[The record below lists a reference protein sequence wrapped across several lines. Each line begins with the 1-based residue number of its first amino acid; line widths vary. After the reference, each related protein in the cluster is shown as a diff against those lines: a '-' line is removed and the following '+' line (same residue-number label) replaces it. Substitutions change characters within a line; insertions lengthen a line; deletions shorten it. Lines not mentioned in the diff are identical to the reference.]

1 MSNMNQIASGLY
13 KALTESDKK
22 KPRAYDTKA
31 EVLRLEGDTVW
42 VKIPGGNDE
51 TPVSK
56 TNNAKVGDNVM
67 VRIKGGRAWLLGNET
82 SPATDDTQAN
92 AATQLAEGAEGLA
105 MVANKAAQSAQTA
118 ADSAWGYADLAHTA
132 AGNAQIAADDAQRD
146 ANLAHGQ
153 AVNAVRSSTSALNQL
168 HIVQDV
174 AGVLNWISK
183 HGTYKLTTDT
193 VVDDEKWYFAK
204 VDSYYFITADTSV
217 NQDKTYYTAVGTVY
231 TGEDPD
237 MSLLYELI
245 DGKYVRTSDTEYDDE
260 KTYYTLEATAVSN
273 PDAQYLNTYYEL
285 KETYQVVTPT
295 GNPSEQGLYEYGDI
309 KESIQQ
315 YISTHLALLDD
326 GLYVQ
331 TNDQNNS
338 YRLRVSGSGVDI
350 FAADGKKVASYA
362 ASAQIGRDDNYYMK
376 LEGNEL
382 GFYAPKDIRNGVTY
396 ENKIAWL
403 KTGQLY
409 INQTTVQ
416 ERMDLGVPKSQQGL
430 GQWSWKLHPTNENP
444 NGNNLYLKWLG

>member
-13 KALTESDKK
+13 KALTESDKR
-22 KPRAYDTKA
+22 KPKPYDTKA
-31 EVLRLEGDTVW
+31 EVLRIEGNTAW

-51 TPVSK
+51 TPVLK
-56 TNNAKVGDNVM
+56 TNNANVGDNVV

-82 SPATDDTQAN
+82 SPATDDAQAN
-92 AATQLAEGAEGLA
+92 VATQLAEGAEGLA
-105 MVANKAAQSAQTA
+105 MAAGEAARSAQMA
-118 ADSAWGYADLAHTA
+118 ADTAWNYAGIAHTA
-132 AGNAQIAADDAQRD
+132 ALNAQTDAGEARRD
-146 ANLAHGQ
+146 ADTAHTQ
-153 AVNAVRSSTSALNQL
+153 AVDAVRSSTSALNQL

-193 VVDDEKWYFAK
+193 TVDDEKWYFSK
-204 VDSYYFITADTSV
+204 VDSYYFITNDTAIS
-217 NQDKTYYTAVGTVY
+217 QDKTYYTVVGTAY

-245 DGKYVRTSDTEYDDE
+245 DSKYIRTSDTEYDDE
-260 KTYYTLEATAVSN
+260 KTYYTLEATIVSN
-273 PDAQYLNTYYEL
+273 PDPQHLNTYYEL
-285 KETYQVVTPT
+285 KETYQVVTPI

-315 YISTHLALLDD
+315 YIATHLALLDD
-326 GLYVQ
+326 GLYIQ
-331 TNDQNNS
+331 TNDQNDS
-338 YRLRVSGSGVDI
+338 YRLRISGSGVDI
-350 FAADGKKVASYA
+350 FATDGRIVASYA

-376 LEGNEL
+376 LEGDEL
-382 GFYAPKDIRNGVTY
+382 GFYAPKEISGGVTY